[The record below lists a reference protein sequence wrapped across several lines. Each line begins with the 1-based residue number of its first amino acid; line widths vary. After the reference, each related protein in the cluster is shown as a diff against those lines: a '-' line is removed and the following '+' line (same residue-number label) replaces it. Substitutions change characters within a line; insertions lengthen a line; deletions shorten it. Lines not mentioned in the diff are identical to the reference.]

1 MTPTMRTWLTVRN
14 DDIFSFRWGDPDYAR
29 QYISNIPGP
38 DRVVGFYM
46 GPDGYCWG
54 REFIDREPET
64 PRQLVMQKQWYSFML
79 WGRLSYDPT
88 LPNSLFERTLAVR
101 FPQVPAAKLYEALL
115 HASKIIPQT
124 TRFFWRDIDVQWFP
138 EACSQTSGFYTVRQ
152 FVEGATMPD
161 GGVLNIRQ
169 WRTRL
174 AKGAPMEGMTPL
186 QVAESLNGDADKAL
200 ALVAELRPL
209 QGDNKELRMTLG
221 DCEAMAHLG
230 HYYAQKILGA
240 ADLALFDQSG
250 KAEQQAESVRH
261 LQAALDHW
269 QKYAAVATSQY
280 KPQKLG
286 RAGAV
291 DLNKLT
297 AKVEADIEIA
307 ETWTKGTINS
317 DGEVKHVDT
326 NFIP

>member
-1 MTPTMRTWLTVRN
+1 MK
-14 DDIFSFRWGDPDYAR
+14 
-29 QYISNIPGP
+29 
-38 DRVVGFYM
+38 
-46 GPDGYCWG
+46 
-54 REFIDREPET
+54 
-64 PRQLVMQKQWYSFML
+64 KQWYSFMM

-101 FPQVPAAKLYEALL
+101 FPQVPAAKLYEAISS
-115 HASKIIPQT
+115 ASKIIPQT
-124 TRFFWRDIDVQWFP
+124 TRFFWGDIDIKWFP
-138 EACSQTSGFYTVRQ
+138 EACLQSSGFYTVRQ
-152 FVEGATMPD
+152 FVEGISMPD
-161 GGVLNIRQ
+161 AGVLNIRQ

-186 QVAESLNGDADKAL
+186 QVAESLNRDADEAL

-209 QGDNKELRMTLG
+209 QGDSKELRMTLG

-250 KAEQQAESVRH
+250 QSEQQSSAVRH
-261 LQAALDHW
+261 LQAALEHW

-280 KPQKLG
+280 MPQKLG
-286 RAGAV
+286 RVGAV

-297 AKVEADIEIA
+297 PKVEADIA
-307 ETWTKGTINS
+307 LAKDWTKGS
-317 DGEVKHVDT
+317 VRGDGEVRTGDV
-326 NFIP
+326 NFRP